1 MPSWVE
7 YFRFQCH
14 CIRWKLTWPRPR
26 SVLVYLRTVIAHA
39 FGLLEVAPYPL
50 AIAPIAEKAQLFAE
64 WLPKVEN
71 SPVRKKVFYLVWSL
85 KKYSWI
91 CTWIQL
97 TRSLANSISDAF
109 FLCTA
114 ASRASQAFLTNWSL
128 LTSELSR
135 SFLRVWHCSSAAE
148 SSTFKTESWKKK
160 VQTSDYLLLSILLL
174 GRHQ

>member
-1 MPSWVE
+1 MQTTSS
-7 YFRFQCH
+7 
-14 CIRWKLTWPRPR
+14 LTVPPPLH
-26 SVLVYLRTVIAHA
+26 SNLQS
-39 FGLLEVAPYPL
+39 LLGTTNKSLDTYVCL
-50 AIAPIAEKAQLFAE
+50 FVWSHRAEKLNNV
-64 WLPKVEN
+64 KVKWN
-71 SPVRKKVFYLVWSL
+71 KKSNFWM
-85 KKYSWI
+85 